1 MNQETAMSDLNI
13 FVQRATEEG
22 QSTPEL
28 FVPTHGKKFK
38 RDQRVKYP
46 FNHLINKDDR
56 FIVLLDS
63 RVRRKSPMRGIVFSR
78 ISSSAASKNRG
89 ARKKFK
95 VTSETSRMI
104 NKAGNKLLNREM
116 IVVTRIR

>member
-1 MNQETAMSDLNI
+1 MSDLNI
-13 FVQRATEEG
+13 FVQRANEEG

-38 RDQRVKYP
+38 RDRRRVYP
-46 FNHLINKDDR
+46 FDLLTNKEDR
-56 FIVLLDS
+56 FIVLLDP
-63 RVRRKSPMRGIVFSR
+63 RIRRKSPMRGIVFSR
-78 ISSSAASKNRG
+78 ISSSAAAKNRG

-104 NKAGNKLLNREM
+104 NKVGNKLLNREM